1 MKVLQDITNEQYEN
15 IINKVF
21 NYVINFDKYYQ
32 SKEEHTDFERGQHLA
47 YYTMIDT
54 IKNQLVVDDVKLD
67 VDIEKIVDELLL
79 KI

>member
-21 NYVINFDKYYQ
+21 NYVIDFDQEYKTT
-32 SKEEHTDFERGQHLA
+32 KNHTDFERGQHLA
-47 YYTMIDT
+47 YYTILDT
-54 IKNQLVVDDVKLD
+54 LKNQLIVDEVKFD
-67 VDIEKIVDELLL
+67 VDIEKIIDELLL